1 MPLIRKPN
9 ETVEQ
14 LEERLKGTKVQVILP
29 VHRNNNG
36 QRVILKAGEWV
47 EVVSVRNYGFSGVLF
62 SVKNDKGHI
71 FGGVREVLFKQ

>member
-29 VHRNNNG
+29 VPRNING
-36 QRVILKAGEWV
+36 QRVVLKAGEWV

-62 SVKNDKGHI
+62 SVKNAKGHI